1 MLFER
6 MFCRMCGKQLDDDV
20 KFCPECGAD
29 LSDAPAQVDAP
40 AVDFTLNTENTQ
52 PVKKKSKKLW
62 AILIPTIAVV
72 VALAVAAAMLLPGM
86 LAAKND
92 PQTMLDNAFS
102 GFGSKLGAMISS
114 ELSAYEQLQTMQ
126 EGAVSGSV
134 GIELSQTLLDLAG
147 MGMSEDMDWL
157 RQIRIEY
164 LTAVDGAKMQLDA
177 GLYLGE
183 TYITGVEF
191 SYDMDSGKI
200 WISLPDLHDLPLFE
214 KIEPVDVQVA
224 APPYEQILAI
234 LIEEK
239 ETVSLIVEKFF
250 AAYFDMIVAERAEE
264 VALTID
270 EKDYTVTAIY
280 SYSDSETVYRS
291 GREFLT
297 WLSEYDEFYTLLD
310 RLETL
315 LVGYMDEETI
325 GLSDSA
331 RQALAEALEE
341 MEPEA
346 GSESRIDHCIYLDQ
360 QGSLIGY
367 ALMEDG
373 VSTVD
378 VIFITD
384 GNKTVGRIGTASAS
398 VLFDITENN
407 GAFSGQITGKTFDGQ
422 SSTWSFE
429 DLRLDKDNYSG
440 TICIDIPKAVIRQLT
455 GELGFAPEA
464 ELRLT
469 MDGNAK
475 EADMKLEL
483 VLADMTML
491 TLFSSGKV
499 TDSFTM
505 SFPEDGVDSTDLEAV
520 EQWLLELDYEQ
531 LVTNALE
538 AGVPES
544 VVMAMLYGVAG
555 Q

>member
-1 MLFER
+1 
-6 MFCRMCGKQLDDDV
+6 
-20 KFCPECGAD
+20 
-29 LSDAPAQVDAP
+29 
-40 AVDFTLNTENTQ
+40 
-52 PVKKKSKKLW
+52 
-62 AILIPTIAVV
+62 
-72 VALAVAAAMLLPGM
+72 
-86 LAAKND
+86 
-92 PQTMLDNAFS
+92 
-102 GFGSKLGAMISS
+102 
-114 ELSAYEQLQTMQ
+114 
-126 EGAVSGSV
+126 
-134 GIELSQTLLDLAG
+134 
-147 MGMSEDMDWL
+147 
-157 RQIRIEY
+157 
-164 LTAVDGAKMQLDA
+164 
-177 GLYLGE
+177 LYLGE
-183 TYITGVEF
+183 TYITGIEF
-191 SYDMDSGKI
+191 SYDLEGGEV
-200 WISLPDLHDLPLFE
+200 WIGLPDLHDSLLFE
-214 KIEPVDVQVA
+214 KIEPADVQVSV
-224 APPYEQILAI
+224 PPYEQIVGI
-234 LIEEK
+234 LVEEK

-297 WLSEYDEFYTLLD
+297 WLSEYDAFYTLLD
-310 RLETL
+310 RLETIL
-315 LVGYMDEETI
+315 AGYMDEETI

-331 RQALAEALEE
+331 RQALADALEE

-360 QGSLIGY
+360 QGSFIGY

-378 VIFITD
+378 VIFIAD
-384 GNKTVGRIGTASAS
+384 GNKTIGRIGTASAS

-407 GAFSGQITGKTFDGQ
+407 GAISGQITGKTFDGQ
-422 SSTWSFE
+422 SSTWRFE

-440 TICIDIPKAVIRQLT
+440 TICIDIPKGLIRELT
-455 GELGFAPEA
+455 GQSGFAPEA

-491 TLFSSGKV
+491 TLYSSGKV
-499 TDSFTM
+499 TDSVTID
-505 SFPEDGVDSTDLEAV
+505 FPKDGVDSTDPEAM

-531 LVTNALE
+531 LVANLLE